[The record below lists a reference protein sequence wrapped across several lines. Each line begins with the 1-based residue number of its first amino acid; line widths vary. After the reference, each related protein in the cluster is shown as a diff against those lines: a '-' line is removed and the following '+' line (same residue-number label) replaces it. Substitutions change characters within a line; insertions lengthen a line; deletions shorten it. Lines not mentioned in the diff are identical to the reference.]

1 MKSDRYYLLMKPS
14 QNTWSGILV
23 MDSSSAQPVCLFDDA
38 SINGKNNVVCY
49 QFFKQLGQSTAG
61 SLSLQMVHVGTIHPY
76 RWLRLPIEC
85 LY

>member
-38 SINGKNNVVCY
+38 SINGKNNVCMLSVFQAVRAKYGRKPIFTDGACWHN
-49 QFFKQLGQSTAG
+49 T
-61 SLSLQMVHVGTIHPY
+61 SL
-76 RWLRLPIEC
+76 
-85 LY
+85 